1 MTSLSNKPVFWALEA
16 AGISTSNFGSRIT
29 DPAWIK
35 HNNKT
40 FKKTNVIQLYRG
52 FSGIIREI
60 LVIQIKHNRFKTQ
73 PRKLVTMSPIPKEK
87 ISVCQI
93 TFFDRLQAH
102 EVVLVNALCYGTF
115 YCSNAQFP
123 NVMKLTCIVLL
134 SFFGIMDESI
144 LSLASLRL
152 LSRREWQASC
162 IVSLKTG
169 DDWLSTLNLQG
180 PVPETAITSNTR
192 LKFWWVLYFTFPCV
206 AFQSHN
212 KFLSKS
218 EYK

>member
-1 MTSLSNKPVFWALEA
+1 MEA
-16 AGISTSNFGSRIT
+16 AGVKLLTYLPGLHPSPTNQFSELWKLQGYQPQILGAASLILPESNIT
-29 DPAWIK
+29 IK
-35 HNNKT
+35 IL
-40 FKKTNVIQLYRG
+40 KKLMLSKLYRG
-52 FSGIIREI
+52 FSGTIREI

-134 SFFGIMDESI
+134 SFFGVMDESI

-152 LSRREWQASC
+152 LSRGEWKAS
-162 IVSLKTG
+162 
-169 DDWLSTLNLQG
+169 W
-180 PVPETAITSNTR
+180 
-192 LKFWWVLYFTFPCV
+192 
-206 AFQSHN
+206 
-212 KFLSKS
+212 
-218 EYK
+218 

>member
-1 MTSLSNKPVFWALEA
+1 MKLLTYLPALHPSPTNQFSELWKLQGYQPQILGAASLILPESN
-16 AGISTSNFGSRIT
+16 IT
-29 DPAWIK
+29 IK
-35 HNNKT
+35 IL
-40 FKKTNVIQLYRG
+40 KKLMLSKLYRG
-52 FSGIIREI
+52 FSGTIREI

-123 NVMKLTCIVLL
+123 KVMKLTCIVLL
-134 SFFGIMDESI
+134 SFFGVMDESI

-152 LSRREWQASC
+152 LSRGE
-162 IVSLKTG
+162 
-169 DDWLSTLNLQG
+169 
-180 PVPETAITSNTR
+180 
-192 LKFWWVLYFTFPCV
+192 
-206 AFQSHN
+206 
-212 KFLSKS
+212 
-218 EYK
+218 